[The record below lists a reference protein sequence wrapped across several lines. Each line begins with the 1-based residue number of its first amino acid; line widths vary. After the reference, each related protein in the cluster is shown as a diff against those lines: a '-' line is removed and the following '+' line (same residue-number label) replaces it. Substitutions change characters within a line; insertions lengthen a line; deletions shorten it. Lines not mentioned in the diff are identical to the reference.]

1 MVWARF
7 KLNQSPR
14 GSSRGRAATTF
25 LKVSR
30 SNLVRI
36 QEFLIFAPL
45 RFGRMETETK
55 LNEERLKAEEKLR
68 KEETRFDSIPL
79 RFDDL

>member
-1 MVWARF
+1 M
-7 KLNQSPR
+7 
-14 GSSRGRAATTF
+14 
-25 LKVSR
+25 
-30 SNLVRI
+30 
-36 QEFLIFAPL
+36 IFAPL

-68 KEETRFDSIPL
+68 KEETRFGSIQL

>member
-1 MVWARF
+1 MGWARF
-7 KLNQSPR
+7 KPNQSPC

-25 LKVSR
+25 LIISH

-36 QEFLIFAPL
+36 QEFFIFAPL